1 MLSIKRVLTIF
12 GFALLIVVLGV
23 VAFTSWYTVDESEQ
37 AVMITLGEVE
47 EGISEPGLHFKM
59 PYQSNQLKF
68 YLKKPSVYSLVMR
81 NLRMVK

>member
-12 GFALLIVVLGV
+12 GFALLIVVLGI

-59 PYQSNQLKF
+59 P
-68 YLKKPSVYSLVMR
+68 
-81 NLRMVK
+81 